1 MEYDVSKT
9 RSANIVVENDLEYYS
24 VDDAD
29 TDVYDI
35 GRVLEKSKKV
45 DEEDQTDDSAD
56 NIVHLP
62 DLIVKYETLKKVLE
76 KQGIEISKKS
86 QTD

>member
-35 GRVLEKSKKV
+35 GRVSEKSKKV
-45 DEEDQTDDSAD
+45 DEEDQTDESAD
-56 NIVHLP
+56 DIGQDSDSEKEEEPPKKNKKEGKVKTKVH
-62 DLIVKYETLKKVLE
+62 
-76 KQGIEISKKS
+76 
-86 QTD
+86 